1 MRFIC
6 KKSVC
11 SAALGLLLAFY
22 FVRKRKA
29 QDGRVAD
36 AVEDVPQSHDAP
48 NPNAIPAPNAPL
60 VSDDGGA
67 KTDDVG
73 ATDDVPNEPTPA
85 APSSAAETPTERADV
100 PAAAL
105 TAFPNTPTLVTP
117 AHDAPPADDGS
128 DTDPDDDVGATQPDI
143 SVYENAFDTSP
154 SPAEPPSD
162 NEGISD
168 TPPNTVQTT
177 EAAANTASKPIGA
190 TTNAA
195 PSSGKTPRMYRG
207 RRIRTGA
214 YYPPLS
220 KPTEKASLRCRE
232 TAGAWEIFVALPE
245 DRESVKASYVE
256 DELGLE
262 ILDDNEIRLDRFDG
276 AVFVRYEDDT
286 VDRIQLADTS
296 MDKPL
301 LFRMREDWTGE
312 GRLVGKPSAGFVV
325 AIAPWDY
332 TDGWDDVDEPIEP
345 EDCVDPN
352 FQARFLFLKGGA
364 PGAITPMRLEGVTL
378 CDDSDTAHHGELYI
392 GAPPELSVDSQIS
405 VAVIVEETGERADNK
420 WVQDFQPHNQSIMSV
435 LDGREGR
442 LSVRTYLDGTLQ
454 ESKPFR
460 HFPRLRDITLDGQ
473 PHTAYADTVA
483 FPDKGDGTHRAI
495 ELRFVADNGDL
506 LHPTTAK
513 ATAAAG
519 AEPADLQIT
528 DTSVVVIPPL
538 PSIDAVK
545 CEFPNRASI
554 TLALPRVWWRKTDPD
569 GAVGDWSG
577 AVFSIPH
584 NEFAKMILEIKA
596 PPWVNSISM
605 GFGDKTDSEFS
616 AVQGKARVELISFEN
631 AEELEEDLLL
641 NIRINGQSAPIVRVL
656 ADPIVKGN
664 ATQKAR
670 QNLLSRY
677 GARKSAAQTDMVLP
691 LSDRFRNADGIA
703 LARTHMSNRTRLN
716 EGDVVFGEVVKFN
729 ESLYELE
736 IAGEH
741 GQEPVRGVLPLE
753 EMTNMT
759 DAERAQIDIGHILPV
774 VVVKTPDANTTG
786 RALLSVDRLANYEQ
800 GEAEGEQ

>member
-262 ILDDNEIRLDRFDG
+262 ILDDNEIRLSRYDG
-276 AVFVRYEDDT
+276 VVSVRYENGAD
-286 VDRIQLADTS
+286 DRIQLADTS

-352 FQARFLFLKGGA
+352 FQARFLFLKGTTLGA
-364 PGAITPMRLEGVTL
+364 PTSMRFEGITLH
-378 CDDSDTAHHGELYI
+378 DDSDIEQHGELYI
-392 GAPPELSVDSQIS
+392 GTPPKLSVDSQIS

-460 HFPRLRDITLDGQ
+460 HFPSLSRITLDGQ
-473 PHTAYADTVA
+473 PHAAYADTVA

-495 ELRFVADNGDL
+495 ELRFVSNDGDL
-506 LHPTTAK
+506 LRPTA
-513 ATAAAG
+513 ATAG
-519 AEPADLQIT
+519 GDEPADIQIT
-528 DTSVVVIPPL
+528 DAGVVVIPPL

-569 GAVGDWSG
+569 GTVGDWSG

-584 NEFAKMILEIKA
+584 NEFAKMILEIKT

-631 AEELEEDLLL
+631 AEELEGTLEEDLFL
-641 NIRINGQSAPIVRVL
+641 NIRINAQSAPIVRVL
-656 ADPIVKGN
+656 ADPIVGT
-664 ATQKAR
+664 ATDKALL
-670 QNLLSRY
+670 NLLNRY
-677 GARKSAAQTDMVLP
+677 SARVSAAQTDMVSIP
-691 LSDRFRNADGIA
+691 DRFKYADGVA
-703 LARTHMSNRTRLN
+703 MARIRLPNLLRLN
-716 EGDVVFGEVVKFN
+716 EGDIVIGEVVRFDK
-729 ESLYELE
+729 SLYYELE
-736 IAGEH
+736 ITGEH

-753 EMTNMT
+753 EMTTM
-759 DAERAQIDIGHILPV
+759 AKSERDQIRVGHNLLV
-774 VVVKTPDANTTG
+774 VVVIAPDGNLT
-786 RALLSVDRLANYEQ
+786 RALLSVDRLADYEQ
-800 GEAEGEQ
+800 GESGNAQ